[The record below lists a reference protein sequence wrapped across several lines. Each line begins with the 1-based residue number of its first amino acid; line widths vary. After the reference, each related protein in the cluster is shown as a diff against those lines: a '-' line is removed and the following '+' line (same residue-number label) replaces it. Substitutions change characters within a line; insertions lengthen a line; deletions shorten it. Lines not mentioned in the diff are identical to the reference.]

1 MCVNLDG
8 IAGREA
14 MGAVNVACRA
24 GIVGQG
30 GQWGSMRM
38 DHACLAFDVLFR
50 MVSRLDLDCC

>member
-14 MGAVNVACRA
+14 MGAVNIACRA

-38 DHACLAFDVLFR
+38 DHCLFAWLLVFCLGW
-50 MVSRLDLDCC
+50 